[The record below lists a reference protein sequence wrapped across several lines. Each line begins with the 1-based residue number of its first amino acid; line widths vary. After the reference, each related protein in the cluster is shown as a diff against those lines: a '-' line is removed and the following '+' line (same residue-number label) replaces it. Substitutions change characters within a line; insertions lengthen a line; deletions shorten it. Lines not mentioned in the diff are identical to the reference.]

1 MILTIEFS
9 LSNLA
14 QASTNLKMF
23 FFNLTRDVN
32 KKEAQNH
39 DFNPIF
45 EKKNEERGTLPGIVF
60 AARKFR
66 RKR

>member
-1 MILTIEFS
+1 
-9 LSNLA
+9 
-14 QASTNLKMF
+14 MF